1 RGLFHG
7 DYMTGLN
14 TFLDYDL
21 SRDHARM
28 GIGAEFWRDYLKM
41 DANLYHRL
49 TNWKN
54 SPDLD
59 DYEERP
65 ADGWDLRMEG
75 WLPSYPQLGA
85 KLEYEQYY
93 GNQVALFDTDHLQ
106 SNPRAVTTDLTWTP
120 FPLMTVSAGR
130 RQGQNS
136 HFETEFGVNF
146 TLNPDLTWQ
155 QQT

>member
-1 RGLFHG
+1 
-7 DYMTGLN
+7 
-14 TFLDYDL
+14 
-21 SRDHARM
+21 
-28 GIGAEFWRDYLKM
+28 
-41 DANLYHRL
+41 
-49 TNWKN
+49 
-54 SPDLD
+54 
-59 DYEERP
+59 
-65 ADGWDLRMEG
+65 

-155 QQT
+155 QQTDPAAVAAMRTLAGSRHDFVERNNNIVLEYRKKTVIAIALPERVEGKSG